1 MFYLLGFKA
10 KNMEQLKT
18 TILLIDDH
26 PMLRNGV
33 KQLINTVPHFQVIG
47 ETGHGMEGIELA
59 QKLDPDIILLD
70 INMNDIN
77 GLDILR
83 HLRSKNIASRIIMF
97 TVSDDKADI
106 ITALKTGADGYLLK
120 DMEPEDFL
128 QSLQEVMSGK
138 LLMGETTA
146 DIILSY
152 MRGEQQVAKQTHDI
166 DALTPREH
174 EIFNL
179 LVQGLSN
186 KLIAKELYIVE
197 STVKVHVKSIF
208 KKLNFKSRMEM
219 TVWYLQNKG

>member
-1 MFYLLGFKA
+1 
-10 KNMEQLKT
+10 MEQLNT

-47 ETGHGMEGIELA
+47 ETGHGIEGIKLA
-59 QKLDPDIILLD
+59 RALDPDIILLD
-70 INMNDIN
+70 INMDEMN

-83 HLRSKNIASRIIMF
+83 HLRNKNVSSRIIMF

-106 ITALKTGADGYLLK
+106 ITALKAGADGYLLK

-128 QSLQEVMSGK
+128 QSLQEIMNGK
-138 LLMGETTA
+138 LMMGEAIA
-146 DIILSY
+146 DIILRY
-152 MRGEQQVAKQTHDI
+152 MREEQPVTLQNHDMQL
-166 DALTPREH
+166 LTPREH

-179 LVQGLSN
+179 LVQGLAN
-186 KLIAKELYIVE
+186 KLIARELNIVE

-219 TVWYLQNKG
+219 TVWYLQNKE